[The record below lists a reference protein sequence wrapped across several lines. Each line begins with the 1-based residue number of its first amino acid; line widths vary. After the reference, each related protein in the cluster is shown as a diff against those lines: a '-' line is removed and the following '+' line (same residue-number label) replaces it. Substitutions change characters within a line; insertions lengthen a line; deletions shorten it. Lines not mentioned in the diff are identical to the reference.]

1 MIQLVEFCR
10 SSLYFQTLQACWEET
25 YYNKQ
30 KKLMVHYLLLQ
41 SQGQVPPHV
50 STEHMSNWLVSQG
63 KKSLRERVWKE
74 TLEEGNDL
82 ARLAWEVN
90 TCLKM
95 MNIEHEASCKLR
107 RSMHSTP
114 PADIDPK
121 VHSIVERAV
130 RSILGEQSNEPR
142 SNLLSPSQ
150 VVVEVVPRLLLALW
164 LQPEEGHS
172 EHPILISG
180 MAVGM
185 VAAVVEKLSC
195 MLKDPSPHI
204 PFSRAAAFDSVRSIL
219 GRISR
224 SFSTDDLQ
232 SPFYMSSVC
241 AFVADAVQ
249 SCFQPPAATLPVPPV
264 LTVAVSTT
272 LPADI
277 QAEVVDITPNTEADS
292 ASSHLEVVD
301 ITLNT
306 EADQASSHLEV
317 VDITPNTVADQ
328 ASFHLNVVDITLNT
342 EADPVSSL
350 LEVQNITTDTEADP
364 ASSHLDVVDITTN
377 TEADSASSHL
387 EVVDITPNTEAD
399 QASSHLEVVDTTPN
413 TEADQAS
420 FHLNVVD
427 ITLNTEADQAS
438 SHLEVVDITLNTEAD
453 QASSHLEVVDT
464 TPNTEADQASFHLN
478 VVDITLNTEADL
490 ASSHL
495 DVEDITPN
503 TEADPASS
511 HLEVEDITPNTEAD
525 LASSHLNV
533 VDITPNTEAK
543 PISSLL
549 EVVDITPEE
558 STLTMAVFATLPAEI
573 QAEDVAVVIPDVTP
587 HVTKDVTLDVP
598 CRARKGAVRRLFCR
612 LWRAV
617 CCCACHKE
625 EEEQY

>member
-1 MIQLVEFCR
+1 
-10 SSLYFQTLQACWEET
+10 
-25 YYNKQ
+25 
-30 KKLMVHYLLLQ
+30 
-41 SQGQVPPHV
+41 
-50 STEHMSNWLVSQG
+50 
-63 KKSLRERVWKE
+63 
-74 TLEEGNDL
+74 
-82 ARLAWEVN
+82 
-90 TCLKM
+90 M
-95 MNIEHEASCKLR
+95 MDIEHEAFCKLR
-107 RSMHSTP
+107 RSMHSTS

-150 VVVEVVPRLLLALW
+150 VVMEVVPRLLLALW

-219 GRISR
+219 GRISQ

-241 AFVADAVQ
+241 AFVVDEVQ
-249 SCFQPPAATLPVPPV
+249 SCFQAPAATLPVPPV

-277 QAEVVDITPNTEADS
+277 QTDP

-301 ITLNT
+301 TTVNT

-317 VDITPNTVADQ
+317 VDITPK
-328 ASFHLNVVDITLNT
+328 
-342 EADPVSSL
+342 
-350 LEVQNITTDTEADP
+350 TEADP
-364 ASSHLDVVDITTN
+364 ASSHLEFVYITPKTEADPACSQLEVVDITPK
-377 TEADSASSHL
+377 TEADPASSHL
-387 EVVDITPNTEAD
+387 EVVDITPNTEA
-399 QASSHLEVVDTTPN
+399 E
-413 TEADQAS
+413 
-420 FHLNVVD
+420 
-427 ITLNTEADQAS
+427 
-438 SHLEVVDITLNTEAD
+438 
-453 QASSHLEVVDT
+453 
-464 TPNTEADQASFHLN
+464 
-478 VVDITLNTEADL
+478 
-490 ASSHL
+490 
-495 DVEDITPN
+495 
-503 TEADPASS
+503 
-511 HLEVEDITPNTEAD
+511 
-525 LASSHLNV
+525 
-533 VDITPNTEAK
+533 

-549 EVVDITPEE
+549 EVVDVTPEE
-558 STLTMAVFATLPAEI
+558 RTLTMAVFATLPADI

-587 HVTKDVTLDVP
+587 HVTKDVTQDVP
-598 CRARKGAVRRLFCR
+598 CRARKRAVRRLFCR

>member
-1 MIQLVEFCR
+1 MPVHNVHKKASLFSLSSKDFCR

-41 SQGQVPPHV
+41 SQGQVSPHV
-50 STEHMSNWLVSQG
+50 TTEHMSNWLVSQG

-95 MNIEHEASCKLR
+95 MNIEHEAFCKLR
-107 RSMHSTP
+107 RSMHPTS

-121 VHSIVERAV
+121 VHSIVEKAV

-172 EHPILISG
+172 EHPILISV
-180 MAVGM
+180 MSVGM

-219 GRISR
+219 GRISQ
-224 SFSTDDLQ
+224 SFYTDDLQ

-241 AFVADAVQ
+241 GFVADKVQ

-264 LTVAVSTT
+264 LAVAVSTT

-277 QAEVVDITPNTEADS
+277 
-292 ASSHLEVVD
+292 
-301 ITLNT
+301 
-306 EADQASSHLEV
+306 
-317 VDITPNTVADQ
+317 
-328 ASFHLNVVDITLNT
+328 
-342 EADPVSSL
+342 
-350 LEVQNITTDTEADP
+350 TT
-364 ASSHLDVVDITTN
+364 
-377 TEADSASSHL
+377 
-387 EVVDITPNTEAD
+387 
-399 QASSHLEVVDTTPN
+399 
-413 TEADQAS
+413 
-420 FHLNVVD
+420 
-427 ITLNTEADQAS
+427 
-438 SHLEVVDITLNTEAD
+438 
-453 QASSHLEVVDT
+453 
-464 TPNTEADQASFHLN
+464 
-478 VVDITLNTEADL
+478 
-490 ASSHL
+490 
-495 DVEDITPN
+495 N

-511 HLEVEDITPNTEAD
+511 HLEVQDITPNTEAD
-525 LASSHLNV
+525 PASFHLNVVDITPNTEADPASSHLNV
-533 VDITPNTEAK
+533 VDITPNTEAE

-549 EVVDITPEE
+549 EVVDVTPEE
-558 STLTMAVFATLPAEI
+558 RTLTMDAFATLPADI

-625 EEEQY
+625 EDEQY

>member
-1 MIQLVEFCR
+1 
-10 SSLYFQTLQACWEET
+10 
-25 YYNKQ
+25 
-30 KKLMVHYLLLQ
+30 
-41 SQGQVPPHV
+41 
-50 STEHMSNWLVSQG
+50 
-63 KKSLRERVWKE
+63 
-74 TLEEGNDL
+74 
-82 ARLAWEVN
+82 
-90 TCLKM
+90 M
-95 MNIEHEASCKLR
+95 MDIEHEAFCKLR
-107 RSMHSTP
+107 RSMHSTS

-150 VVVEVVPRLLLALW
+150 VVMEVVPRLLLALW

-219 GRISR
+219 GRISQ

-241 AFVADAVQ
+241 AFVVDEVQ

-277 QAEVVDITPNTEADS
+277 QTDP

-301 ITLNT
+301 TTVNT

-317 VDITPNTVADQ
+317 VDITPK
-328 ASFHLNVVDITLNT
+328 
-342 EADPVSSL
+342 
-350 LEVQNITTDTEADP
+350 
-364 ASSHLDVVDITTN
+364 
-377 TEADSASSHL
+377 
-387 EVVDITPNTEAD
+387 
-399 QASSHLEVVDTTPN
+399 
-413 TEADQAS
+413 
-420 FHLNVVD
+420 
-427 ITLNTEADQAS
+427 
-438 SHLEVVDITLNTEAD
+438 
-453 QASSHLEVVDT
+453 
-464 TPNTEADQASFHLN
+464 
-478 VVDITLNTEADL
+478 
-490 ASSHL
+490 
-495 DVEDITPN
+495 

-511 HLEVEDITPNTEAD
+511 HLEFVYITPKTEAD
-525 LASSHLNV
+525 PACSQLEV
-533 VDITPNTEAK
+533 VDITPKTEADPACSHLEVVDITTNTEAE

-549 EVVDITPEE
+549 EVVDVTPEE
-558 STLTMAVFATLPAEI
+558 RTLTMAVFATLPADI

-587 HVTKDVTLDVP
+587 HVTKDVTQDVP
-598 CRARKGAVRRLFCR
+598 CRARKRAVRRLFCR
-612 LWRAV
+612 LWKAV
-617 CCCACHKE
+617 CYCACHKE
-625 EEEQY
+625 EEEQYELFIGVNLGEPRFTLVLEG

>member
-1 MIQLVEFCR
+1 
-10 SSLYFQTLQACWEET
+10 
-25 YYNKQ
+25 
-30 KKLMVHYLLLQ
+30 MVHYLLLQ

-50 STEHMSNWLVSQG
+50 TTEHMSNWLVSQG

-95 MNIEHEASCKLR
+95 MNIEHEAFCKLR
-107 RSMHSTP
+107 RSMHPTS

-130 RSILGEQSNEPR
+130 RSILGEQSKEPS

-204 PFSRAAAFDSVRSIL
+204 PFSRAAAFDSVWSIL
-219 GRISR
+219 GRISQ

-232 SPFYMSSVC
+232 SPFYTSSVC
-241 AFVADAVQ
+241 AFVADEVQ
-249 SCFQPPAATLPVPPV
+249 SCFQPPAATLPVP
-264 LTVAVSTT
+264 TVFA
-272 LPADI
+272 
-277 QAEVVDITPNTEADS
+277 VVDITTNTE
-292 ASSHLEVVD
+292 
-301 ITLNT
+301 T
-306 EADQASSHLEV
+306 
-317 VDITPNTVADQ
+317 DQ
-328 ASFHLNVVDITLNT
+328 ASFHLNVVDITSNT
-342 EADPVSSL
+342 EADPGSS
-350 LEVQNITTDTEADP
+350 
-364 ASSHLDVVDITTN
+364 
-377 TEADSASSHL
+377 
-387 EVVDITPNTEAD
+387 
-399 QASSHLEVVDTTPN
+399 
-413 TEADQAS
+413 
-420 FHLNVVD
+420 HLNVVD
-427 ITLNTEADQAS
+427 ITS
-438 SHLEVVDITLNTEAD
+438 
-453 QASSHLEVVDT
+453 
-464 TPNTEADQASFHLN
+464 
-478 VVDITLNTEADL
+478 
-490 ASSHL
+490 
-495 DVEDITPN
+495 N

-511 HLEVEDITPNTEAD
+511 HLNVVDIASNTEAD
-525 LASSHLNV
+525 PASSHLNV
-533 VDITPNTEAK
+533 VDITPNTEAE

-549 EVVDITPEE
+549 EVVDVTPEE
-558 STLTMAVFATLPAEI
+558 RTLTMAVFATLPADI

-587 HVTKDVTLDVP
+587 HVTKDITLDVP
-598 CRARKGAVRRLFCR
+598 CRARKGAVRQLFCR

>member
-1 MIQLVEFCR
+1 
-10 SSLYFQTLQACWEET
+10 
-25 YYNKQ
+25 
-30 KKLMVHYLLLQ
+30 
-41 SQGQVPPHV
+41 
-50 STEHMSNWLVSQG
+50 MSNWLVSQG

-95 MNIEHEASCKLR
+95 MDIEHEAFCKLR
-107 RSMHSTP
+107 RSMHSTS

-121 VHSIVERAV
+121 VHIIVERAV

-185 VAAVVEKLSC
+185 VAAVVEKLSY

-219 GRISR
+219 GRISQ

-241 AFVADAVQ
+241 AFVADEVQ
-249 SCFQPPAATLPVPPV
+249 SCFQPPAAILPVPPV

-277 QAEVVDITPNTEADS
+277 QADPASSHLEVVNITPNTEADVG
-292 ASSHLEVVD
+292 SSHLEVVD
-301 ITLNT
+301 ITPKTEADPASSHLEVEDITTTT

-317 VDITPNTVADQ
+317 VDITPNT
-328 ASFHLNVVDITLNT
+328 
-342 EADPVSSL
+342 EADP
-350 LEVQNITTDTEADP
+350 
-364 ASSHLDVVDITTN
+364 
-377 TEADSASSHL
+377 
-387 EVVDITPNTEAD
+387 
-399 QASSHLEVVDTTPN
+399 
-413 TEADQAS
+413 
-420 FHLNVVD
+420 
-427 ITLNTEADQAS
+427 
-438 SHLEVVDITLNTEAD
+438 
-453 QASSHLEVVDT
+453 
-464 TPNTEADQASFHLN
+464 
-478 VVDITLNTEADL
+478 
-490 ASSHL
+490 
-495 DVEDITPN
+495 
-503 TEADPASS
+503 
-511 HLEVEDITPNTEAD
+511 
-525 LASSHLNV
+525 ASSHLNV
-533 VDITPNTEAK
+533 VDITPNTEADPASSHLNVVDITTNTEADPASSHLNVVAITPNTEADPASSHLNVVDITANTEAE
-543 PISSLL
+543 PISSHLN
-549 EVVDITPEE
+549 VVDITPNTETEPISSHLEVVDVTPEE
-558 STLTMAVFATLPAEI
+558 SYLTMAVFATLPADI

>member
-1 MIQLVEFCR
+1 
-10 SSLYFQTLQACWEET
+10 
-25 YYNKQ
+25 
-30 KKLMVHYLLLQ
+30 
-41 SQGQVPPHV
+41 
-50 STEHMSNWLVSQG
+50 
-63 KKSLRERVWKE
+63 
-74 TLEEGNDL
+74 
-82 ARLAWEVN
+82 
-90 TCLKM
+90 M
-95 MNIEHEASCKLR
+95 MDIEHEAFCKLR
-107 RSMHSTP
+107 RSMHSTS

-204 PFSRAAAFDSVRSIL
+204 PFSLAAAFDSVRSIL
-219 GRISR
+219 GRISQ

-241 AFVADAVQ
+241 AFVVNEVQ
-249 SCFQPPAATLPVPPV
+249 SRFQPPTATLPAPPV
-264 LTVAVSTT
+264 LPVAVSTPR
-272 LPADI
+272 PADI
-277 QAEVVDITPNTEADS
+277 QAVVELIRIVVVTHDTDPASSHLEVVKVTPNTEADVCSSHLEVVDITPKTEADPASSHLEVQDITPKTEAGPASSHLEVQDITPKTEADPASSHLNVVDITPNTEADP

-306 EADQASSHLEV
+306 EADPASSHLNVVDITLNTEAGPASSHLEV
-317 VDITPNTVADQ
+317 QDITPKTETDP
-328 ASFHLNVVDITLNT
+328 ASSHLNVVDITLNT
-342 EADPVSSL
+342 EADP
-350 LEVQNITTDTEADP
+350 
-364 ASSHLDVVDITTN
+364 ASSHLNI
-377 TEADSASSHL
+377 
-387 EVVDITPNTEAD
+387 VDITPNTEA
-399 QASSHLEVVDTTPN
+399 E
-413 TEADQAS
+413 
-420 FHLNVVD
+420 
-427 ITLNTEADQAS
+427 
-438 SHLEVVDITLNTEAD
+438 
-453 QASSHLEVVDT
+453 
-464 TPNTEADQASFHLN
+464 
-478 VVDITLNTEADL
+478 
-490 ASSHL
+490 
-495 DVEDITPN
+495 
-503 TEADPASS
+503 
-511 HLEVEDITPNTEAD
+511 
-525 LASSHLNV
+525 
-533 VDITPNTEAK
+533 

-558 STLTMAVFATLPAEI
+558 RTLTMAVFTTLPADI

-617 CCCACHKE
+617 SCCACYKE

>member
-1 MIQLVEFCR
+1 MI
-10 SSLYFQTLQACWEET
+10 
-25 YYNKQ
+25 
-30 KKLMVHYLLLQ
+30 HYLLLQ
-41 SQGQVPPHV
+41 SRGQVPPHV
-50 STEHMSNWLVSQG
+50 TTEHMSNWLVSQG

-82 ARLAWEVN
+82 ARVAREVN

-95 MNIEHEASCKLR
+95 MDIEHEAFCKLR
-107 RSMHSTP
+107 RSMHPSS

-130 RSILGEQSNEPR
+130 RSILGEQSNDPC
-142 SNLLSPSQ
+142 SNLFSPSQ

-219 GRISR
+219 GRISQ

-232 SPFYMSSVC
+232 SPLYMSSVC
-241 AFVADAVQ
+241 AFVADEVQ

-264 LTVAVSTT
+264 LAVAVSTT

-277 QAEVVDITPNTEADS
+277 QAEVVNITPKAKADT
-292 ASSHLEVVD
+292 ACSHLEVVD
-301 ITLNT
+301 ITRKT
-306 EADQASSHLEV
+306 EADLASSHVEVVDITRKTEADLAPSHLEV
-317 VDITPNTVADQ
+317 VDITRK
-328 ASFHLNVVDITLNT
+328 
-342 EADPVSSL
+342 
-350 LEVQNITTDTEADP
+350 
-364 ASSHLDVVDITTN
+364 
-377 TEADSASSHL
+377 
-387 EVVDITPNTEAD
+387 
-399 QASSHLEVVDTTPN
+399 
-413 TEADQAS
+413 
-420 FHLNVVD
+420 
-427 ITLNTEADQAS
+427 
-438 SHLEVVDITLNTEAD
+438 
-453 QASSHLEVVDT
+453 
-464 TPNTEADQASFHLN
+464 
-478 VVDITLNTEADL
+478 
-490 ASSHL
+490 
-495 DVEDITPN
+495 

-511 HLEVEDITPNTEAD
+511 HLEVVDITRKTEAD
-525 LASSHLNV
+525 PASSHLEV
-533 VDITPNTEAK
+533 VDITRKTEAE

-549 EVVDITPEE
+549 EVVDVTPEE
-558 STLTMAVFATLPAEI
+558 RTLTMAVFATLPADI

-587 HVTKDVTLDVP
+587 HVTKDVTLDVS

>member
-1 MIQLVEFCR
+1 
-10 SSLYFQTLQACWEET
+10 
-25 YYNKQ
+25 
-30 KKLMVHYLLLQ
+30 MVHYLLLQ

-50 STEHMSNWLVSQG
+50 TTEHMSNWLVSQS

-74 TLEEGNDL
+74 TLEEGKDL

-95 MNIEHEASCKLR
+95 MDIEHEAFCKLR
-107 RSMHSTP
+107 HSTS

-130 RSILGEQSNEPR
+130 RSILGEQSNESR

-195 MLKDPSPHI
+195 MLKDTSPHI
-204 PFSRAAAFDSVRSIL
+204 PFFQAAAFDSVRSIL
-219 GRISR
+219 GRISQ

-241 AFVADAVQ
+241 AFVADEVQ

-277 QAEVVDITPNTEADS
+277 QADPASSHLEVEDITTNTEADPASFHLNVVDITPNTEADL
-292 ASSHLEVVD
+292 ASSHL
-301 ITLNT
+301 N
-306 EADQASSHLEV
+306 
-317 VDITPNTVADQ
+317 
-328 ASFHLNVVDITLNT
+328 
-342 EADPVSSL
+342 
-350 LEVQNITTDTEADP
+350 
-364 ASSHLDVVDITTN
+364 VVDITTN
-377 TEADSASSHL
+377 TEAD
-387 EVVDITPNTEAD
+387 P
-399 QASSHLEVVDTTPN
+399 
-413 TEADQAS
+413 AS
-420 FHLNVVD
+420 FHLNVV
-427 ITLNTEADQAS
+427 
-438 SHLEVVDITLNTEAD
+438 
-453 QASSHLEVVDT
+453 
-464 TPNTEADQASFHLN
+464 
-478 VVDITLNTEADL
+478 
-490 ASSHL
+490 
-495 DVEDITPN
+495 
-503 TEADPASS
+503 
-511 HLEVEDITPNTEAD
+511 DITPNTEAD

-533 VDITPNTEAK
+533 VDITPNTEADLASSHLNVVDIIPNTEAE

-549 EVVDITPEE
+549 EVVDVTPEE
-558 STLTMAVFATLPAEI
+558 RTLTMADFATLPADI
-573 QAEDVAVVIPDVTP
+573 QEEDVAVVIPDVTP

-598 CRARKGAVRRLFCR
+598 RRARKGAVRRLFCR

-617 CCCACHKE
+617 CSCAYHKE

>member
-1 MIQLVEFCR
+1 MPVHNVHNKASLFSLSSKEFCR

-50 STEHMSNWLVSQG
+50 TTEHMSNWLVSQG

-95 MNIEHEASCKLR
+95 MDIEHEAFCKLR
-107 RSMHSTP
+107 RSMHPTS

-219 GRISR
+219 GRISQ

-232 SPFYMSSVC
+232 SRFYISSVC
-241 AFVADAVQ
+241 AFVADEVQ

-264 LTVAVSTT
+264 LAVAVSTT

-277 QAEVVDITPNTEADS
+277 QADPASSHLEVVNITPNTEADPG
-292 ASSHLEVVD
+292 SSHLEVVN
-301 ITLNT
+301 ITPNT
-306 EADQASSHLEV
+306 EADVGSSHLEV
-317 VDITPNTVADQ
+317 VDITPK
-328 ASFHLNVVDITLNT
+328 T
-342 EADPVSSL
+342 EADP
-350 LEVQNITTDTEADP
+350 
-364 ASSHLDVVDITTN
+364 
-377 TEADSASSHL
+377 ASSHL

-399 QASSHLEVVDTTPN
+399 P
-413 TEADQAS
+413 
-420 FHLNVVD
+420 
-427 ITLNTEADQAS
+427 
-438 SHLEVVDITLNTEAD
+438 
-453 QASSHLEVVDT
+453 
-464 TPNTEADQASFHLN
+464 
-478 VVDITLNTEADL
+478 
-490 ASSHL
+490 
-495 DVEDITPN
+495 
-503 TEADPASS
+503 
-511 HLEVEDITPNTEAD
+511 
-525 LASSHLNV
+525 ASSHLNV
-533 VDITPNTEAK
+533 VDITPNTEADPASSHLNVVDITTNTEADPASSHLNVVAITPNTEADPASSHLNVVDITANTEAE
-543 PISSLL
+543 PISSHLN
-549 EVVDITPEE
+549 VVDITPNTETEPISSHLEVVDVTPEE
-558 STLTMAVFATLPAEI
+558 SYLTMAVFATLPADI

>member
-1 MIQLVEFCR
+1 MDRVWCIPEFTYGPTKEFCR

-50 STEHMSNWLVSQG
+50 TTEHMSNWLVSQG

-95 MNIEHEASCKLR
+95 MDIEHKAFCKLR
-107 RSMHSTP
+107 RSMHSTS

-195 MLKDPSPHI
+195 MLKDPSHHI
-204 PFSRAAAFDSVRSIL
+204 PFSRAAAFKSVRSIL
-219 GRISR
+219 GRISQ

-241 AFVADAVQ
+241 AFVADEVQ
-249 SCFQPPAATLPVPPV
+249 SCFQPPAATLPVHPV
-264 LTVAVSTT
+264 LAVDVSTT
-272 LPADI
+272 RPADI
-277 QAEVVDITPNTEADS
+277 QADLASSHLEVVEVTPKTEADPGSSHLEVVDITLKTEADPG
-292 ASSHLEVVD
+292 SSHLEVVD

-306 EADQASSHLEV
+306 EADPGSSHLE
-317 VDITPNTVADQ
+317 
-328 ASFHLNVVDITLNT
+328 
-342 EADPVSSL
+342 
-350 LEVQNITTDTEADP
+350 
-364 ASSHLDVVDITTN
+364 VVDITTN
-377 TEADSASSHL
+377 TEAD
-387 EVVDITPNTEAD
+387 P
-399 QASSHLEVVDTTPN
+399 
-413 TEADQAS
+413 
-420 FHLNVVD
+420 
-427 ITLNTEADQAS
+427 
-438 SHLEVVDITLNTEAD
+438 
-453 QASSHLEVVDT
+453 
-464 TPNTEADQASFHLN
+464 
-478 VVDITLNTEADL
+478 
-490 ASSHL
+490 
-495 DVEDITPN
+495 
-503 TEADPASS
+503 
-511 HLEVEDITPNTEAD
+511 
-525 LASSHLNV
+525 ASSHLNV
-533 VDITPNTEAK
+533 VDITTNTEADPACSHMNVVDITTNTEEDPASSQLNVVDIPTNTEAE

-549 EVVDITPEE
+549 EVVDVTPEE
-558 STLTMAVFATLPAEI
+558 RTLTMAVFATLPADI

-598 CRARKGAVRRLFCR
+598 CSARKGAVRRFFCR

-617 CCCACHKE
+617 CCCACQKE

>member
-1 MIQLVEFCR
+1 
-10 SSLYFQTLQACWEET
+10 
-25 YYNKQ
+25 
-30 KKLMVHYLLLQ
+30 MVHYLLLQ

-50 STEHMSNWLVSQG
+50 TTEHMSNWLVSQS

-95 MNIEHEASCKLR
+95 MDIEHEAFCKLR
-107 RSMHSTP
+107 RSMHSTS

-164 LQPEEGHS
+164 LKPEEGHS

-185 VAAVVEKLSC
+185 VAAVEEKLSC

-219 GRISR
+219 GRISQ

-241 AFVADAVQ
+241 AFVADEVQ
-249 SCFQPPAATLPVPPV
+249 SCFQPSATTLPVPPV

-277 QAEVVDITPNTEADS
+277 QAVELIRIVVDTHNTDQ

-301 ITLNT
+301 TTVNTEADQASSHLEVMNITPNT

-317 VDITPNTVADQ
+317 VDITPK
-328 ASFHLNVVDITLNT
+328 
-342 EADPVSSL
+342 
-350 LEVQNITTDTEADP
+350 TEADP
-364 ASSHLDVVDITTN
+364 ASSHLEVVYITPKTEADPACSHLEVVDITPKTEADPACSHLEVVDITPKTEADPACSHLEVVDITTN
-377 TEADSASSHL
+377 TEADPASSHL
-387 EVVDITPNTEAD
+387 EVVDITPNTEA
-399 QASSHLEVVDTTPN
+399 E
-413 TEADQAS
+413 
-420 FHLNVVD
+420 
-427 ITLNTEADQAS
+427 
-438 SHLEVVDITLNTEAD
+438 
-453 QASSHLEVVDT
+453 
-464 TPNTEADQASFHLN
+464 
-478 VVDITLNTEADL
+478 
-490 ASSHL
+490 
-495 DVEDITPN
+495 
-503 TEADPASS
+503 
-511 HLEVEDITPNTEAD
+511 
-525 LASSHLNV
+525 
-533 VDITPNTEAK
+533 

-549 EVVDITPEE
+549 EVVDVTPEE
-558 STLTMAVFATLPAEI
+558 RTLTMAVFATLPADI

-587 HVTKDVTLDVP
+587 HVTKDVTQDVP
-598 CRARKGAVRRLFCR
+598 CRARKRAVRRLFCR
-612 LWRAV
+612 LWKAV

>member
-1 MIQLVEFCR
+1 
-10 SSLYFQTLQACWEET
+10 
-25 YYNKQ
+25 
-30 KKLMVHYLLLQ
+30 MVHYLLLQ

-50 STEHMSNWLVSQG
+50 TTEHMSNWLVSQG

-74 TLEEGNDL
+74 TLEEGNDF

-95 MNIEHEASCKLR
+95 MDIEHEAFCKLR
-107 RSMHSTP
+107 RSMHPTS

-219 GRISR
+219 GRISQF
-224 SFSTDDLQ
+224 FSTDDLQ

-241 AFVADAVQ
+241 AFVADEVQ

-264 LTVAVSTT
+264 LVVAVSTT

-277 QAEVVDITPNTEADS
+277 QADADPASSHLDVVDITPNIEADQ
-292 ASSHLEVVD
+292 ASSHLEVVV
-301 ITLNT
+301 INPNT

-317 VDITPNTVADQ
+317 VDITPN
-328 ASFHLNVVDITLNT
+328 I
-342 EADPVSSL
+342 
-350 LEVQNITTDTEADP
+350 
-364 ASSHLDVVDITTN
+364 
-377 TEADSASSHL
+377 
-387 EVVDITPNTEAD
+387 
-399 QASSHLEVVDTTPN
+399 
-413 TEADQAS
+413 
-420 FHLNVVD
+420 
-427 ITLNTEADQAS
+427 
-438 SHLEVVDITLNTEAD
+438 
-453 QASSHLEVVDT
+453 
-464 TPNTEADQASFHLN
+464 
-478 VVDITLNTEADL
+478 
-490 ASSHL
+490 
-495 DVEDITPN
+495 
-503 TEADPASS
+503 EADPASS
-511 HLEVEDITPNTEAD
+511 HLEVKDITPNTVAD
-525 LASSHLNV
+525 QASSHLNV
-533 VDITPNTEAK
+533 LDITTYTEAEA
-543 PISSLL
+543 ISSLL
-549 EVVDITPEE
+549 EVVDVTPEE
-558 STLTMAVFATLPAEI
+558 RTLTMAVFAPLPANI

-598 CRARKGAVRRLFCR
+598 CRARKGAVRRFFCS